1 MAQRKPQRSKSRG
14 KELRKLAAIM
24 FTDMVGY
31 SGLAQKNEK
40 LALELLEEHKKLL
53 RPVFPKFQG
62 REIKTIGDAFLVEF
76 ASALDAAQCAVE
88 IQKTIHQRNERT
100 RVDRRFQIKIG
111 LHVGDVVFKD
121 KDVLGDGVN
130 IASRIEPVA
139 GPGGICISEDVA
151 RQIQNKIGFPLLK
164 LGKGELKNIEVP
176 VQLFRIL
183 LPWQQRVL
191 PFSDRLGFLLR
202 QKRSRTFAAV
212 IGVLILLFGASWMLF
227 QTYVSRAT
235 AGASAPEKSIAVL
248 PFQNFAGGA
257 EDEYFVDGM
266 TESLITDLA
275 KVPGLFVIARNSM
288 FQYKGKA
295 VKVKNVGQ
303 ELNVRYVLEGSIQRS
318 GSKVRVNMQLIDAM
332 TEAHIWS
339 DRYDREVADIFAL
352 QDDLSMKIVQALQLR
367 LAEAEQSMFKAD
379 RATNYEAQDLYWKG
393 LQHSKRK
400 TKQDNDQAIRYLGE
414 ALEKDPKY
422 ASAHATLASTLRF
435 RYAIGFD
442 RSPAILE
449 RAREHTARAL
459 EINPMHAEGMVMKG
473 LLQREEGK
481 LKEAIQT
488 LLKEYESNP
497 NDAQCLYYLGNSYRD
512 AGYWTKAIEF
522 HKKAFEIEPFYLA
535 NAYNLAADYWVLGKA
550 EEVNRYS
557 EKAIALD
564 PQNFL
569 GLMMKAYGLGH
580 SGHEA
585 EALTYMAKAIA
596 AEPNHADTYGSR
608 SEVYKLAG
616 RFDEAYK
623 DIQYLME
630 KDRYS
635 LTGIASALPF
645 FMNIGRIKEAE
656 RIVETSLGRPI
667 LPLALGIDY
676 KALLLLSKGMIKRE
690 QGKQP
695 DADAA
700 FIAARKALEQRLL
713 DFPDSAPLLSMHGV
727 ILACQGKHEEAV
739 AELQKANAAIPGVAQ
754 TTFDIARAYALHG
767 DKQKTLQYLRQAVE
781 EGKHDFEMMRTD
793 WFFKPL
799 RKDAE
804 FNALIDSF
812 KLQFK
817 NAT

>member
-1 MAQRKPQRSKSRG
+1 M
-14 KELRKLAAIM
+14 
-24 FTDMVGY
+24 
-31 SGLAQKNEK
+31 
-40 LALELLEEHKKLL
+40 
-53 RPVFPKFQG
+53 
-62 REIKTIGDAFLVEF
+62 
-76 ASALDAAQCAVE
+76 E
-88 IQKTIHQRNERT
+88 IQKTIHQRNDRI
-100 RVDRRFQIKIG
+100 RLDRRFQIKIG

-176 VQLFRIL
+176 TDLFRIL
-183 LPWQQRVL
+183 LPWQERVL

-202 QKRSRTFAAV
+202 QKRSRTITAV

-227 QTYVSRAT
+227 QTYVSGAT
-235 AGASAPEKSIAVL
+235 SGTSAPEKSIAVL
-248 PFQNFAGGA
+248 PFQNFSRVG

-288 FQYKGKA
+288 FQYKGKP
-295 VKVKNVGQ
+295 VKVKNVGS

-318 GSKVRVNMQLIDAM
+318 GSKVRVNIQLIDAA
-332 TEAHIWS
+332 TESHVWS

-352 QDDLSMKIVQALQLR
+352 QDDLSMKIVQALQVR
-367 LAEAEQSMFKAD
+367 LTEADQSRLKAD
-379 RATNYEAQDLYWKG
+379 RTTNYEAQDLYWKG

-414 ALEKDPKY
+414 ALEKDSRY
-422 ASAHATLASTLRF
+422 ASAHAALASTLRF
-435 RYAIGFD
+435 RYAFGFD

-522 HKKAFEIEPFYLA
+522 HKRAFEIEPFYFA
-535 NAYNLAADYWVLGKA
+535 NAYNLAIDYWEIRKA
-550 EEVNRYS
+550 EEVSRYS

-569 GLMMKAYGLGH
+569 GLMIKGYALGN
-580 SGHEA
+580 SGRESQ
-585 EALTYMAKAIA
+585 ALTYMGKAIA
-596 AEPNHADTYGSR
+596 DEPNHIDTYGSR
-608 SEVYKLAG
+608 SEVYRQFG
-616 RFDEAYK
+616 RFEEAFR
-623 DIQYLME
+623 DIQYLIA
-630 KDRYS
+630 KDPYS
-635 LTGIASALPF
+635 LTGIAAALPF
-645 FMNIGRIKEAE
+645 YISIGRIKEAE

-667 LPLALGIDY
+667 LPLAQGIDY
-676 KALLLLSKGMIKRE
+676 RALLLISKGMIKRE
-690 QGKQP
+690 QGKNKE
-695 DADAA
+695 ADAA
-700 FIAARKALEQRLL
+700 FVAAREALEQRLL
-713 DFPDSAPLLSMHGV
+713 DYPDSAPLLSMLGV
-727 ILACQGKHEEAV
+727 ILACQGKHEDAV
-739 AELQKANAAIPGVAQ
+739 AQLQKATPAQPGFAK
-754 TTFDIARAYALHG
+754 TSFDFARVYALHG
-767 DKQKTLQYLRQAVE
+767 DRGKAFQYLRQAVE
-781 EGKHDFEMMRTD
+781 EGKRDFEMMRTD
-793 WFFKPL
+793 WFFKAF

-812 KLQFK
+812 KHKTEL
-817 NAT
+817 TT